1 MVRMFIESGYDG
13 ELEYN
18 STLNRFYPPKYPATL
33 ALAMKT
39 EFRIDLN
46 CNGDLN
52 PVYGLILPLV
62 RYHSSDS
69 YDASF
74 G

>member
-39 EFRIDLN
+39 EFRIDLG
-46 CNGDLN
+46 CTGDLRSY
-52 PVYGLILPLV
+52 PPTRPLPLK
-62 RYHSSDS
+62 RQL
-69 YDASF
+69 
-74 G
+74 